1 MVKSWPRLLKCLLR
15 PAWSCVLS
23 PLVCQLEQKLLK
35 TAKEKM
41 EQLSRAF
48 ICRKSLSYW
57 ALPVAAEVWNCV
69 LLFYN
74 ISGQSFTG
82 ARRKCTEDNS
92 SCSSIMATDRTSNR
106 LTYRYCDHCSREGEN
121 NFWLHLPHNICMIHW
136 WPTIWFCVVLYFNVS
151 LKRLNLKTKRME
163 FELFSSKGMFLSADI
178 RSIFF

>member
-1 MVKSWPRLLKCLLR
+1 MYCLLSSVS
-15 PAWSCVLS
+15 WSRNCW
-23 PLVCQLEQKLLK
+23 
-35 TAKEKM
+35 
-41 EQLSRAF
+41 RR
-48 ICRKSLSYW
+48 RKRRWSSWAEPSFVVSLSHTELCLSVW
-57 ALPVAAEVWNCV
+57 RSAEEWNCV
-69 LLFYN
+69 HLFNN
-74 ISGQSFTG
+74 ISGQAFTG

-92 SCSSIMATDRTSNR
+92 SCSSIMATDQTSNR
-106 LTYRYCDHCSREGEN
+106 LTYIYCDHCSREGEN